1 MIFFKIIIINIVLKS
16 NAQKTKRALCE
27 KNVYNVLSRKV
38 GKNLRLQ
45 EECISMLQI
54 PNVGQ

>member
-27 KNVYNVLSRKV
+27 KNVYVLSRKV
-38 GKNLRLQ
+38 GKNLQLQ